1 MATAPLRILI
11 VDDEP
16 LARARLRSQLAGLQA
31 PANQVV
37 GEASHAQEALAMLA
51 SLAAAQAQG
60 GAAVDVVLLDIGL
73 PGPNGL
79 KLADRL
85 RALPMPPV
93 VVFVTAHA
101 EHALQAFD
109 LDAADY
115 LTKPVRAERLA
126 SALQRA
132 ANRRMHSLPPLE
144 KADGA
149 GFSANKP
156 NEQAP
161 EEDPILLIP
170 SRGRVLRLPHRE
182 IIYLKADQKL
192 VLVRTSSGTH
202 FLDDSL
208 FDLEQ
213 RLGPDFIRIHRN
225 ALVAKAAVRELE
237 LRELPPEDSDSSKD
251 VSEGWA
257 VRVAPLDEWLAV
269 SRRQVAGVR
278 AALEQSAL
286 PMAGNPTPTSSAAG
300 IATPPFEKGGQR
312 GI

>member
-16 LARARLRSQLAGLQA
+16 LARTRLRSQLASLAA
-31 PANQVV
+31 PANTVV
-37 GEASHAQEALAMLA
+37 GEAGHAQEALAVMATLQ
-51 SLAAAQAQG
+51 AAG
-60 GAAVDVVLLDIGL
+60 GPEVDVVLLDIGL
-73 PGPNGL
+73 PGRNGL
-79 KLADRL
+79 KLADSL
-85 RALPMPPV
+85 RALPSPPV

-132 ANRRMHSLPPLE
+132 ANRREAL
-144 KADGA
+144 A
-149 GFSANKP
+149 GKRQDLTPSSP
-156 NEQAP
+156 SSP
-161 EEDPILLIP
+161 EEPVLLIP

-192 VLVRTSSGTH
+192 VLLRTPTGTH

-213 RLGPDFIRIHRN
+213 RLGPGFIRVHRN
-225 ALVAKAAVRELE
+225 ALVAKAAIRELE
-237 LRELPPEDSDSSKD
+237 LRELPPEEGENNRDSRDNRD
-251 VSEGWA
+251 IRDTSEGWA

-269 SRRQVAGVR
+269 SRRQAAAVR
-278 AALEQSAL
+278 AALEH
-286 PMAGNPTPTSSAAG
+286 GAAPPVG
-300 IATPPFEKGGQR
+300 VTPPFEKGGQG

>member
-31 PANQVV
+31 PANEVV
-37 GEASHAQEALAMLA
+37 GEAGHAEEALKV
-51 SLAAAQAQG
+51 LAALQSSG
-60 GAAVDVVLLDIGL
+60 GPPADVVLLDIGL
-73 PGPNGL
+73 PGRNGL
-79 KLADRL
+79 KLADAL
-85 RALPMPPV
+85 RALPTPPV

-132 ANRRMHSLPPLE
+132 ANRRLSSLPPLA
-144 KADGA
+144 KGGGGGFNAAVPNDG
-149 GFSANKP
+149 P
-156 NEQAP
+156 P
-161 EEDPILLIP
+161 TEEPILLVP

-192 VLVRTSSGTH
+192 VLLRTPTGTH

-213 RLGPDFIRIHRN
+213 RLGPGFIRVHRN
-225 ALVAKAAVRELE
+225 ALVAKAAIRELE
-237 LRELPPEDSDSSKD
+237 LRELPAEEGEDSKDS
-251 VSEGWA
+251 SEGWA

-269 SRRQVAGVR
+269 SRRQVAAVR
-278 AALEQSAL
+278 AALEQ
-286 PMAGNPTPTSSAAG
+286 GAAPP
-300 IATPPFEKGGQR
+300 AAFTPPFEKGGQG

>member
-16 LARARLRSQLAGLQA
+16 LARARLRSQLAQLQT
-31 PANQVV
+31 PATEVV
-37 GEASHAQEALAMLA
+37 GEAGHAEEALAR
-51 SLAAAQAQG
+51 LAALTAAQTAAQTAG

-73 PGPNGL
+73 PGRNGL
-79 KLADRL
+79 KLADTL
-85 RALPMPPV
+85 RALPQPPA

-132 ANRRMHSLPPLE
+132 ANRLVAQGGKRQDLTPSDPPS
-144 KADGA
+144 D
-149 GFSANKP
+149 P
-156 NEQAP
+156 P
-161 EEDPILLIP
+161 EDTVLLIP

-182 IIYLKADQKL
+182 IIYLRADQKL
-192 VLVRTSSGTH
+192 VLLRTASGTH

-213 RLGPDFIRIHRN
+213 RLGPSFIRIHRN

-237 LRELPPEDSDSSKD
+237 LRELPPEEGESSKD

-278 AALEQSAL
+278 AALEQA
-286 PMAGNPTPTSSAAG
+286 ATPAAG
-300 IATPPFEKGGQR
+300 LLTPPFEKGGR
-312 GI
+312 GGI